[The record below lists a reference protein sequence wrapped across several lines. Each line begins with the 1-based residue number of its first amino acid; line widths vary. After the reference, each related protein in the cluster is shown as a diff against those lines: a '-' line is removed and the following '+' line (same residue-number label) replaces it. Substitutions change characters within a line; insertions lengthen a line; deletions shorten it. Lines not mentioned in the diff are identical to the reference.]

1 MEGREIAPQAVL
13 EDIKSG
19 LGMYEIMERY
29 KISSRNL
36 QGIVTFLLDAE
47 LIERKDLYNEFHE
60 IIDTVFPEHRR
71 QAPRVAPDA
80 RILIYEIK
88 RPEMQGYLL
97 DINED
102 GIGVAGIESRVD
114 DIKRFVI
121 LGDAYGESD
130 PIEFTGLCRWVENG
144 AENPSVSAGYQ
155 IIEIDQKN
163 RKELESMVNRMAL
176 SL

>member
-1 MEGREIAPQAVL
+1 MEGREISPQAVL

-80 RILIYEIK
+80 RILIYEIE
-88 RPEMQGYLL
+88 RPEIQGYLI
-97 DINED
+97 DINEE
-102 GIGVAGIESRVD
+102 GVGVAGIESEID

-121 LGDAYGESD
+121 LGDAYGESA
-130 PIEFTGLCRWVENG
+130 PIEFTGVCRWVGNG
-144 AENPSVSAGYQ
+144 DDNLGVGAGYQ
-155 IIEIDQKN
+155 IIDIDQNN
-163 RKELESMVNRMAL
+163 RRELEIMINRMAL